1 MQQAYHYY
9 QYAQPA
15 TVAPVSQM
23 TAPMATAPQTQQMS
37 MPANHPLAQFIDQSR
52 IMKVNLPANHP
63 IIQLLTQPQ
72 PQLPMQK
79 TMTPQKAKPEAM
91 KLQ

>member
-1 MQQAYHYY
+1 MQQAYSYY

-15 TVAPVSQM
+15 NVAPVSQM

-37 MPANHPLAQFIDQSR
+37 MPVNHPLGQFLDQAR
-52 IMKVNLPANHP
+52 IVRINLPANHP
-63 IIQLLTQPQ
+63 MIQLLNQPQ
-72 PQLPMQK
+72 PQQPMQK
-79 TMTPQKAKPEAM
+79 TMTPQKAKPEAV